1 VSFTRRSILP
11 RACAAAIV
19 ATAVPI
25 LIGAADQLGESLSR
39 LQGMSPQQRIEL
51 ADALRRF
58 DLQLS
63 PEDQK
68 SIRKIDEQIH
78 KLSEVDRARYLAT
91 LRRYHN
97 WLDTLP
103 DTVRE
108 DLLAKVPEARMAL
121 IKTLLAKYPIPPE
134 KTPYWMQFT
143 ELGDGSPFDL
153 AAIFRLWQDLTPE
166 ERRDLDGLPTA
177 ARRREELNKR
187 GLPKRT
193 FQELRRADFRIEE
206 WIPKVDLKVA
216 EFRGPDP
223 ELKAAI
229 ARAEKNLEDLA
240 TEKPL
245 AKLRNRAP
253 ILRRLAINLFLLSRD
268 PPHPVP
274 ADRLDAFL
282 AALPT
287 WVQSSFD
294 PYPADEARRRLT
306 LAYRLVFPYPNEFEV
321 QKPVAKSKG
330 SPISATKSVLESGT
344 GQPAPIP
351 PSSPAPGK
359 EPRQRKA
366 PPKSGSSPF

>member
-19 ATAVPI
+19 AAAVPI
-25 LIGAADQLGESLSR
+25 LLGAADQLGESLSR
-39 LQGMSPQQRIEL
+39 LQGMSPQQRTEL
-51 ADALRRF
+51 AEALRRF

-68 SIRKIDEQIH
+68 SIRKLDEQIH
-78 KLSEVDRARYLAT
+78 NLSEVDRTRYLAT

-153 AAIFRLWQDLTPE
+153 AAIFRLWQDLTPK

-193 FQELRRADFRIEE
+193 IQELRRADFRIED

-216 EFRGPDP
+216 EFRGHDP

-229 ARAEKNLEDLA
+229 VKAEKNLEDLA
-240 TEKPL
+240 KEKPL

-253 ILRRLAINLFLLSRD
+253 ILRRLAINLFLLSGD
-268 PPHPVP
+268 PPRPVT

-306 LAYRLVFPYPNEFEV
+306 LAYRLVFPYPQEFEI
-321 QKPVAKSKG
+321 QKSVAKTQG
-330 SPISATKSVLESGT
+330 GPDGATKSVSGT
-344 GQPAPIP
+344 GQPAPSP
-351 PSSPAPGK
+351 PSSAAPGK
-359 EPRQRKA
+359 EPAQSKA
-366 PPKSGSSPF
+366 PPRSGSSPF